1 MSAER
6 LLLVRHGVTD
16 WNRAGRFQG
25 HLDPPLASDGREE
38 ARLLG
43 ARLARL
49 PADERPTRIVASSL
63 SRALETGRILAD
75 VVGVTVTADPRLMEI
90 GQGEWEGRSHG
101 ELEIEDAERYAAW
114 RADPA
119 ARPPGAED
127 LAIVTQRAMTAVDAA
142 LAGEGVPCLVTHGG
156 VLRLLASRLLDLPAR
171 GWDLDADNCSLSVIS
186 RPNGGPWQLERW
198 NDVHHLLGLLATHVD
213 EDEGRPLAL

>member
-1 MSAER
+1 MSAQR

-16 WNRAGRFQG
+16 WNQAGRFQG
-25 HLDPPLASDGREE
+25 HLDPPLAGDGREE

-43 ARLARL
+43 ERLVRL
-49 PADERPTRIVASSL
+49 PAGERPARIVASSL
-63 SRALETGRILAD
+63 ARALETGRLLAD
-75 VVGVTVTADPRLMEI
+75 ALGVELTSDPRLMEI

-101 ELEIEDAERYAAW
+101 ELEVEDAERYAAW

-127 LAIVTQRAMTAVDAA
+127 LATVIARAVAAVDDA
-142 LAGEGVPCLVTHGG
+142 LTGDGVPCLVTHGG
-156 VLRLLASRLLDLPAR
+156 VLRLLASHLLDLPAR
-171 GWDLDADNCSLSVIS
+171 GWQLDADNCSLSVAS
-186 RPNGGPWQLERW
+186 RPLGGPWQLERW
-198 NDVHHLLGLLATHVD
+198 NDVHHLLGTLSTHVD